1 MKPWHH
7 KLDVVDSH
15 WYKFTQANT
24 SHGLAHDQTV
34 VFGPDNLKSLVGI
47 QSSSINIYMYIYL
60 SEVDKTI
67 LRE

>member
-1 MKPWHH
+1 M
-7 KLDVVDSH
+7 DSH

-47 QSSSINIYMYIYL
+47 QSTSINIYMYIFL
-60 SEVDKTI
+60 SEADKAI
-67 LRE
+67 LKK